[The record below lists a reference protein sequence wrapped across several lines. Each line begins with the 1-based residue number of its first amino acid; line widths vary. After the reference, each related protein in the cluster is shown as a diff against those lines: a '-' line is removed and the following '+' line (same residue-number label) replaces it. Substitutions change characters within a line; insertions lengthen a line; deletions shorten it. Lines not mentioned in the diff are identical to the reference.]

1 MPRSVFVFWDNSN
14 IFISAKTVARGFEGD
29 SAYYQIRIDF
39 DHMMQ
44 LARANRP
51 LEYALAVGSVPPPMR
66 HVWNRMEQAG
76 VQVELFE
83 RGTESQ
89 REQAVDQALQVQ
101 MLRKAFDY
109 NGNPGIAVVLTGD
122 GQGFMD
128 GVGFHADL
136 DRMHARG
143 WGVEVIAWEQ
153 TCNPRMREW
162 ARNVGEFIA
171 LEDYYHSVTFTE
183 EDNKPIR
190 YARPVDLS
198 GRRMVP

>member
-89 REQAVDQALQVQ
+89 REQAVDQAF
-101 MLRKAFDY
+101 RSICTCKA
-109 NGNPGIAVVLTGD
+109 
-122 GQGFMD
+122 
-128 GVGFHADL
+128 
-136 DRMHARG
+136 
-143 WGVEVIAWEQ
+143 
-153 TCNPRMREW
+153 
-162 ARNVGEFIA
+162 
-171 LEDYYHSVTFTE
+171 
-183 EDNKPIR
+183 
-190 YARPVDLS
+190 
-198 GRRMVP
+198 